1 MKRSLQ
7 EIAELVVFGLIALLV
22 GTGLIWLLGGLF
34 KVLSSVFFWLSG
46 LLWVLLK
53 FIIPIALVLGVVF
66 FLVRLVVNPRKK
78 TVTSVPADASGS
90 TGNPVTGNP
99 VKDAINNAGQK
110 IENAASSVSAK
121 SKVTSKGKGADA
133 KPADVPVANDVSA
146 AKEKELK
153 NRAEDAANE
162 PPTRADD
169 AEPVDVG
176 VDTSGYKEMDD
187 EAEDLE
193 GDNKNA

>member
-34 KVLSSVFFWLSG
+34 GILGSVFFWLSG
-46 LLWVLLK
+46 LLWYLLK

-78 TVTSVPADASGS
+78 TVTAAPADAGTGTPVESGAAEKMDAN
-90 TGNPVTGNP
+90 TVTGA
-99 VKDAINNAGQK
+99 K
-110 IENAASSVSAK
+110 ESVS
-121 SKVTSKGKGADA
+121 SS
-133 KPADVPVANDVSA
+133 PSA
-146 AKEKELK
+146 AKEQELK

-162 PPTRADD
+162 PKTRADD
-169 AEPVDVG
+169 AEPVDVD

-187 EAEDLE
+187 EAEEMED
-193 GDNKNA
+193 DKKN

>member
-34 KVLSSVFFWLSG
+34 RVLGGVFFWLSG
-46 LLWVLLK
+46 LLWYLLK

-78 TVTSVPADASGS
+78 TVTAAPADAGTGTPVESGAGEKMDAN
-90 TGNPVTGNP
+90 TVTASA
-99 VKDAINNAGQK
+99 DANAK
-110 IENAASSVSAK
+110 ESVS
-121 SKVTSKGKGADA
+121 ST
-133 KPADVPVANDVSA
+133 SA

-162 PPTRADD
+162 PKTRADD
-169 AEPVDVG
+169 AEPVDVD

-187 EAEDLE
+187 EAEEMED
-193 GDNKNA
+193 DKKN

>member
-34 KVLSSVFFWLSG
+34 NVLGIVFFWLAG
-46 LLWVLLK
+46 VLWYLLR

-78 TVTSVPADASGS
+78 TVTATEPQAGAPLESAAES
-90 TGNPVTGNP
+90 
-99 VKDAINNAGQK
+99 VKDAA
-110 IENAASSVSAK
+110 ENAAETVKEA
-121 SKVTSKGKGADA
+121 ADTA
-133 KPADVPVANDVSA
+133 GEKVANAVSDGD
-146 AKEKELK
+146 
-153 NRAEDAANE
+153 AEPE
-162 PPTRADD
+162 TRADD
-169 AEPVDVG
+169 AEPVDTS

-187 EAEDLE
+187 EAEALE
-193 GDNKNA
+193 DEADDKKS